1 MTRIVFWSVTSLK
14 IIIGVFK
21 MRSET
26 KLILSTIAVLFFVA
40 SFPAQVIDGAKA
52 AEQRAREV
60 AEHLLTGNRAE
71 YRKYIEG
78 NFNDEMKKMPM
89 ERHLSFF
96 SALYDSSRGY
106 ELLGVHESKANEVTM
121 LAKNKL
127 TGDVDGLL
135 VQVDRNSPFK
145 IAGLGMRRV
154 PMSAG
159 SGKLSNQEIVKQLDS
174 FLTKLAE
181 ADVFSGSVL
190 LAKDGRVIY
199 KGAYGSANKDFGV
212 PNRIDTKFNLGSMNK
227 MFTAVAIAQLVERGK
242 LSYDDPL
249 SKFVP
254 DFPNAEAARKIQ
266 IKHLLS
272 HTAGLGGYFSPRYS
286 SMSRAKLRNLDDM
299 MALTVADEK
308 DIQFEPGSKWQY
320 SNTGMMVLGKVIE
333 IVSGQSYY
341 DFVRANIHQP
351 AGMINTDCY
360 ELDKV
365 NTNLAV
371 GYEKEYT
378 DNGIRWSNNIF
389 EHVMRGGPQG
399 GGYSTVEDLLRFDQA
414 LRSGKLISA
423 ESFKL
428 LTSPKPE
435 LNSPRYGYGFFA
447 TVDGG
452 PTGHSGG
459 FTGISS
465 NLSMFLGS
473 GWTAVVMSNYGRAAQ
488 PISQKMNNLIS
499 ASSN

>member
-1 MTRIVFWSVTSLK
+1 MQALFGIVGLT
-14 IIIGVFK
+14 
-21 MRSET
+21 
-26 KLILSTIAVLFFVA
+26 ILSLVFSGSIA
-40 SFPAQVIDGAKA
+40 AQPSAAQAA
-52 AEQRAREV
+52 AERHARAI
-60 AEHLLTGNRAE
+60 AGYLTSGNRADYAKFVE
-71 YRKYIEG
+71 A
-78 NFNDEMKKMPM
+78 NFGAEMLKIPIQ
-89 ERHLSFF
+89 RHMNFI
-96 SALYDSSRGY
+96 SSLHDQTRGFDVK
-106 ELLGVHESKANEVTM
+106 EVQDWGANEAV
-121 LAKNKL
+121 LLVRSKL
-127 TGDVDGLL
+127 TGAWDGLL
-135 VQVDRNSPFK
+135 VRVEPEAPYK
-145 IAGLGMRRV
+145 IAGIGLRPPKNAPV
-154 PMSAG
+154 EPTKL
-159 SGKLSNQEIVKQLDS
+159 SGKEMAADLEGFAK
-174 FLTKLAE
+174 KLAD
-181 ADVFSGSVL
+181 ADVFSGSIL
-190 LAKDGRVIY
+190 LAKNGQVIY
-199 KGAYGSANKDFGV
+199 RGAFGMANKDFDV

-249 SKFVP
+249 SKFIP
-254 DFPNAEAARKIQ
+254 DFPNVEAAKKIQ

-286 SMSRAKLRNLDDM
+286 SMSRAKLRNLNDM
-299 MALTVADEK
+299 MALAREDEK

-320 SNTGMMVLGKVIE
+320 SNTGMMILGKVIE
-333 IVSGQSYY
+333 IVSGQSYF

-365 NTNLAV
+365 NANLAV

-423 ESFKL
+423 ESL
-428 LTSPKPE
+428 RILTSPKPE

-447 TVDGG
+447 SVDGG

-465 NLSMFLGS
+465 NLSMYLSS

-488 PISQKMNNLIS
+488 PISEKMNSLIS